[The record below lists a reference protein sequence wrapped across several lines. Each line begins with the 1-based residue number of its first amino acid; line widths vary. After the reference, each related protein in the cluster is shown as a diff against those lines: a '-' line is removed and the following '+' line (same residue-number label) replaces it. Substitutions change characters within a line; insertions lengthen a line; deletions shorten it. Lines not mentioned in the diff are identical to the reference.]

1 MVENGNSIFSLPQAV
16 GDAFGLGDINH
27 DGYDDYAF
35 NNDEETEDRAGLL
48 IFFGAPTSPLTGE
61 LKSVADAD
69 IRVQRLEA
77 GQLPGGLKVSG
88 ELKATAGDFN
98 GDGKQ
103 DLAVFE
109 GARVI
114 ESADGALLDIDTLP
128 RISLFYSVV
137 EKAQTSGGRLS
148 LTQPDAQLLGEQN
161 LSIFDFGAD
170 ARASFP
176 GSSELDLDRDGVDDL
191 VLGLGA
197 VDVLGNTL
205 IDEAGRATRS
215 TARTAS
221 CQCLARRGRCHW

>member
-1 MVENGNSIFSLPQAV
+1 M
-16 GDAFGLGDINH
+16 
-27 DGYDDYAF
+27 
-35 NNDEETEDRAGLL
+35 
-48 IFFGAPTSPLTGE
+48 
-61 LKSVADAD
+61 ADAD

-114 ESADGALLDIDTLP
+114 ESADGALLTFDTLP
-128 RISLFYSVV
+128 KISLFYSVV

-161 LSIFDFGAD
+161 LDFRLWGRREGQLPGEFR
-170 ARASFP
+170 ARSR
-176 GSSELDLDRDGVDDL
+176 SRRRRRS
-191 VLGLGA
+191 
-197 VDVLGNTL
+197 
-205 IDEAGRATRS
+205 RARP
-215 TARTAS
+215 R
-221 CQCLARRGRCHW
+221 CGRCTR